1 MIAYVMLTK
10 DVDQISFNYQYN
22 YLIKLESTCLVSE
35 AKSVHRA
42 LEYGGSQTPFT
53 DAILE

>member
-35 AKSVHRA
+35 AKSVHRP
-42 LEYGGSQTPFT
+42 LEYGGSLTPFT

>member
-1 MIAYVMLTK
+1 MIAYIMLTK
-10 DVDQISFNYQYN
+10 DVDQISFNYQHT